1 MPPLEDW
8 VLSWNIIT
16 ERSSRRHGGG
26 IEMRFLRLGNLGM
39 RGVAGT
45 GLTPH
50 NVIAYASAVGTYFS
64 GGRIAVGMDSR
75 ISSKMYRDATVS
87 GLLGCGA
94 EVIDA
99 GICPAPMLHHLVC
112 REHLSGAV
120 LIGAGHHQAGWNA
133 VVPLS
138 SRGSCFTR
146 LQTQE
151 LLGIY
156 HSGIYRTVPWN
167 AIGKIHPC
175 PEGLAASYLDLLC
188 TLVNAERI
196 AACRFKVIADFCNG
210 SGSVLAEAFA
220 ERFGVELIPIN
231 QVLSGVL
238 PHDPEPR
245 PRTAMQVQS
254 LIKVLNADIGF
265 VFNSDMSRAS
275 IVTDSGE
282 TLSEEYSFPIVADH
296 VLHRAG
302 AETGVVSN
310 CCTTRTL
317 DDIVRMRGGVLFKGK
332 VGQAHTIDLMFETG
346 AVLSGDGS
354 GSIALARGVPG
365 FDGFLLMALVLE
377 SMACSSET
385 SSRLASRL
393 PRYHIIK
400 RAVPCSSS
408 HAYSVLRSLRGSLFP
423 DAVFSEEDGLRFD
436 WPEGW
441 VHLRAS
447 MTEPI
452 VRMIV
457 EWKTREKAEE
467 YAAKVSSIIERVVAS

>member
-1 MPPLEDW
+1 
-8 VLSWNIIT
+8 
-16 ERSSRRHGGG
+16 
-26 IEMRFLRLGNLGM
+26 MRFLRLGNLGM

-50 NVIAYASAVGTYFS
+50 NVIAYASAVGTYFN
-64 GGRIAVGMDSR
+64 GGRIAVGMDTR
-75 ISSKMYRDATVS
+75 ISSKTLRNAAVS

-99 GICPAPMLHHLVC
+99 GICPAPMLHHLV
-112 REHLSGAV
+112 RRGKLDGAI

-133 VVPLS
+133 VAPLS
-138 SRGSCFTR
+138 SRGSYFSN

-151 LLGIY
+151 LFGIY

-167 AIGKIHPC
+167 AVGKIRPC
-175 PEGLAASYLDLLC
+175 PQGLVGSYLDLLSS
-188 TLVNAERI
+188 LVDAEKI
-196 AACRFKVIADFCNG
+196 ASRRFKVIADFCNG
-210 SGSVLAEAFA
+210 SGSTIAEAFA
-220 ERFGVELIPIN
+220 KRFGVEMVPIN
-231 QVLSGVL
+231 NILSGVL

-275 IVTDSGE
+275 VVTDSGE

-296 VLHRAG
+296 VLQRAG
-302 AETGVVSN
+302 KGAGVVSN

-317 DDIVRMRGGVLFKGK
+317 DDIVRMRGGVLHKGK
-332 VGQAHTIDLMFETG
+332 VGQAHTIDKMFETG
-346 AVLSGDGS
+346 SVLAGDGS

-365 FDGFLLMALVLE
+365 FDSFLLMALVLE
-377 SMACSSET
+377 SMAFSGESS
-385 SSRLASRL
+385 SQIAARL
-393 PRYHIIK
+393 PRYYIIK

-408 HAYSVLRSLRGSLFP
+408 HAYSILRRLRGRLFP
-423 DAVFSEEDGLRFD
+423 DAEFSEEDGLRFD
-436 WPEGW
+436 WEDGW

-457 EWKTREKAEE
+457 EWKGREKAEE
-467 YAAKVSSIIERVVAS
+467 HAAKVYSIIERVVAS

>member
-1 MPPLEDW
+1 
-8 VLSWNIIT
+8 
-16 ERSSRRHGGG
+16 
-26 IEMRFLRLGNLGM
+26 MRFLRLGNLGM

-50 NVIAYASAVGTYFS
+50 NVIAYASAVGTYS
-64 GGRIAVGMDSR
+64 GGGRIAVGMDSR
-75 ISSKMYRDATVS
+75 ISSKMYRDAAVS

-99 GICPAPMLHHLVC
+99 GICPAPMLHHLVS
-112 REHLSGAV
+112 RDRLSGAI

-133 VVPLS
+133 VAPLS
-138 SRGSCFTR
+138 SRGSYFSN

-156 HSGIYRTVPWN
+156 HSGIYRSAPWN
-167 AIGKIHPC
+167 AVGKILPC
-175 PEGLAASYLDLLC
+175 PDGLADSYLDLLC
-188 TLVNAERI
+188 TLVDAERI

-210 SGSVLAEAFA
+210 SGSVIACAFA
-220 ERFGVELIPIN
+220 KRFGLELIPIN
-231 QVLSGVL
+231 QILSGVL

-254 LIKVLNADIGF
+254 LIKVLSADIGF

-275 IVTDSGE
+275 VVTDSGE
-282 TLSEEYSFPIVADH
+282 TLSEEYSFPLVADH
-296 VLHRAG
+296 VLRLAGSGAG
-302 AETGVVSN
+302 AVSN

-317 DDIVRMRGGVLFKGK
+317 DDIVRMRGGVLCKGK
-332 VGQAHTIDLMFETG
+332 VGQAHTIDRMFETG
-346 AVLSGDGS
+346 AVLAGDGS

-365 FDGFLLMALVLE
+365 FDGFLLTALVLE
-377 SMACSSET
+377 SMAFSGKT
-385 SSRLASRL
+385 SSQLAARL
-393 PRYHIIK
+393 PRYSIIK

-408 HAYSVLRSLRGSLFP
+408 HAYSVLRNLRGRIFP
-423 DAVFSEEDGLRFD
+423 DAAFSEEDGLRFD
-436 WPEGW
+436 WKDGW

-467 YAAKVSSIIERVVAS
+467 YAAKVSSVIERVVAS

>member
-1 MPPLEDW
+1 
-8 VLSWNIIT
+8 
-16 ERSSRRHGGG
+16 
-26 IEMRFLRLGNLGM
+26 MRFLRLGNLGM

-75 ISSKMYRDATVS
+75 ISSKMYRNATVS
-87 GLLGCGA
+87 GLLGSGA

-112 REHLSGAV
+112 RDRLSGAV

-133 VVPLS
+133 IVPIS
-138 SRGSCFTR
+138 PRGSCFSN

-156 HSGIYRTVPWN
+156 HSGIYRSVPWN
-167 AIGKIHPC
+167 AVGKIRPC
-175 PEGLAASYLDLLC
+175 PEGLAESYLDLLC
-188 TLVNAERI
+188 SLADAEKI
-196 AACRFKVIADFCNG
+196 ASCRFKVIADFCNG
-210 SGSVLAEAFA
+210 SGSVLAESFA
-220 ERFGVELIPIN
+220 KRFGVELIPIN
-231 QVLSGVL
+231 QILSGVL

-282 TLSEEYSFPIVADH
+282 TLSEEYSFPLVADH
-296 VLHRAG
+296 VLHLAG
-302 AETGVVSN
+302 PGAGVVSN

-317 DDIVRMRGGVLFKGK
+317 DDIVRIRGGVLYKGK
-332 VGQAHTIDLMFETG
+332 VGQAHTIDRMFETSS
-346 AVLSGDGS
+346 VLSGDGS

-365 FDGFLLMALVLE
+365 FDSFLLMALVLE
-377 SMACSSET
+377 SMAFSGESS
-385 SSRLASRL
+385 SQLASRL
-393 PRYHIIK
+393 PRYNIIK

-423 DAVFSEEDGLRFD
+423 DAAFSDEDGLRFD
-436 WPEGW
+436 WPDGW

-457 EWKTREKAEE
+457 EWKTHEKAEE
-467 YAAKVSSIIERVVAS
+467 YAAKVSSVIERVGVS

>member
-1 MPPLEDW
+1 
-8 VLSWNIIT
+8 
-16 ERSSRRHGGG
+16 
-26 IEMRFLRLGNLGM
+26 MRFLRLGNLGM

-50 NVIAYASAVGTYFS
+50 NVIAYASAVGTYS
-64 GGRIAVGMDSR
+64 GGGRIAVGMDSR
-75 ISSKMYRDATVS
+75 ISSKMYRDAAVS

-99 GICPAPMLHHLVC
+99 GICPAPMLHHLVS
-112 REHLSGAV
+112 RDRLSGAI

-133 VVPLS
+133 VAPLS
-138 SRGSCFTR
+138 SRGSYFSN

-156 HSGIYRTVPWN
+156 HSGIYRSAPWN
-167 AIGKIHPC
+167 AVGKILPC
-175 PEGLAASYLDLLC
+175 PDGLADSYLDLLC
-188 TLVNAERI
+188 TLVDAERI

-210 SGSVLAEAFA
+210 SGSVIACAFA
-220 ERFGVELIPIN
+220 KRFGLELIPIN
-231 QVLSGVL
+231 QILSGVL

-254 LIKVLNADIGF
+254 LIKVLSADIGF

-275 IVTDSGE
+275 VVTDSGE
-282 TLSEEYSFPIVADH
+282 TLSEEYSFPLVADH
-296 VLHRAG
+296 VLRLAG
-302 AETGVVSN
+302 SGAGVVSN

-317 DDIVRMRGGVLFKGK
+317 DDIVRMRGGVLCKGK
-332 VGQAHTIDLMFETG
+332 VGQAHTIDRMFETG
-346 AVLSGDGS
+346 AVLAGDGS

-365 FDGFLLMALVLE
+365 FDGFLLTALVLE
-377 SMACSSET
+377 SMAFSGKT
-385 SSRLASRL
+385 SSQLAARL
-393 PRYHIIK
+393 PRYSIIK

-408 HAYSVLRSLRGSLFP
+408 HAYSVLRNLRGRIFP
-423 DAVFSEEDGLRFD
+423 DAAFSEEDGLRFD
-436 WPEGW
+436 WKDGW

-467 YAAKVSSIIERVVAS
+467 YAAKVSSVIERVVAS